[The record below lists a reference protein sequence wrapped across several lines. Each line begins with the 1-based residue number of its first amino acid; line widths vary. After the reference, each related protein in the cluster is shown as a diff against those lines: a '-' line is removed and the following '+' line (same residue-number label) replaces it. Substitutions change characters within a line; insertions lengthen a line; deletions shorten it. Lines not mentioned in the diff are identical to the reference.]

1 MLRRIALSL
10 LAVPLLALAAPLAAQ
25 APHDYAFA
33 DSVSRAA
40 PESASRSV
48 AALGAYFRDAL
59 PAERDRARGIYRWV
73 TDNIAY
79 DIGLYL
85 RGGFLM
91 PPSQDPTSL
100 LRTRKGVCE
109 GYSALFGAVSMA
121 AGLEAV
127 VVLGQAK
134 ALSTD
139 PRRPYR
145 TQKHAWNAVKVDGRW
160 ALLDA
165 TWGAGD
171 INLAQ
176 RRFERRPRDFFFD
189 TPPAKF
195 IWSHRADEERWQMLE
210 QPLSA
215 REFEQ
220 LPFTH
225 RDFWELGF
233 PAQLVFDAVR
243 QEGFAGF
250 AGVFTAAGHP
260 VEIMDAPLNRTLV
273 PGQAHTLRLR
283 APGADS
289 VIAVSG
295 SSWQYLRQEGDTWVG
310 TAALADREMVVM
322 VRYPD
327 IPAGAIVLRYES
339 STPANSRDRAR
350 DR

>member
-1 MLRRIALSL
+1 MRMLKRIALFA
-10 LAVPLLALAAPLAAQ
+10 LAAPLLALTTPLAAQ

-40 PESASRSV
+40 PESAGRSV
-48 AALGAYFRDAL
+48 QALGAYFRDAL
-59 PAERDRARGIYRWV
+59 PGERDRARGIYRWI

-91 PPSQDPTSL
+91 PPSQDPTSM

-109 GYSALFGAVSMA
+109 GYSALFQALSTV

-127 VVLGQAK
+127 TILGQAK

-145 TQKHAWNAVKVDGRW
+145 TQQHAWNAVKVDGRW

-171 INLAQ
+171 INLPE
-176 RRFERRPRDFFFD
+176 RRFERRQRDFFFD
-189 TPPAKF
+189 TPPAKL
-195 IWSHRADEERWQMLE
+195 IWSHRASQERWQMLE

-215 REFEQ
+215 REFER

-243 QEGFAGF
+243 QEGFEGF
-250 AGVFTAAGHP
+250 AGVFTAAGHS

-273 PGQAHTLRLR
+273 PGQAHAFRLR

-295 SSWQYLRQEGDTWVG
+295 SSWQYLRQEGDAWVG
-310 TAALADREMVVM
+310 TAALADGEMVVM

-339 STPANSRDRAR
+339 GVLPGDRR
-350 DR
+350 RGR